1 MALSVYQKIKFSDC
15 SWKDDVHGSEPHY
28 LYMHYEPTFDVT
40 HIKDESGE
48 TIICGEDSGVIEALR
63 ELLNFKGEDIT
74 KEEYNKI

>member
-1 MALSVYQKIKFSDC
+1 MALSIYQKIKFSDC
-15 SWKDDVHGSEPHY
+15 SWKDDIHGSELHY

>member
-1 MALSVYQKIKFSDC
+1 
-15 SWKDDVHGSEPHY
+15 
-28 LYMHYEPTFDVT
+28 MHYEPTYDIT